1 MLMRYH
7 SRARP
12 SHRRSHRAR
21 HTPSPLGGTGR
32 SSCSRRG
39 SDRRKGFL
47 CEKSARSAFIQYVH
61 DCKCTRAYVSIFKHE
76 WKLTRTVAL
85 VTEVGGAAV
94 VLPVALERARNAL
107 AVVTLEEARTAAV
120 LDRYKRK
127 RFTLISP
134 LMECDAID
142 NYTCTI
148 MYMYLRQKCS
158 SEKSRQSG
166 QPSHFSD
173 IGIHCFML

>member
-39 SDRRKGFL
+39 SDRRKGSL
-47 CEKSARSAFIQYVH
+47 CEKSAGSAFIQYRIVNV
-61 DCKCTRAYVSIFKHE
+61 YVLIFKHE
-76 WKLTRTVAL
+76 WMLTRTVAL